1 MGERI
6 MHIGSIRRP
15 VEGGFFKLDKM
26 KVKAMMDIA
35 KDEKTQAKVKGMI
48 E

>member
-1 MGERI
+1 MQ
-6 MHIGSIRRP
+6 IGSIRRP
-15 VEGGFFKLDKM
+15 VEGGFFSLEKM

-35 KDEKTQAKVKGMI
+35 LDEKTKAKVKGMI